1 MSKNILLVV
10 GAGPLQCYAIREAQA
25 LGLSVLATDRNDNA
39 PGFSL
44 ADTWKPL
51 DIYDIEGHRRFAAVL
66 KDSLAGIICCGGD
79 AAPTVS
85 ACYEAMGRPWVPYDV
100 ACKTWNKAAVRA
112 CLDEA
117 GLAHYQ
123 PQWFT
128 GTELTGN
135 TWTLRPEEWGCPVV
149 IKPVSQRASRGV
161 TIVDT
166 IEQAEDA
173 LRKAWSY
180 DKEILIEE
188 RLIGTEHSAE
198 VLFDRDGA
206 CVHFHVC
213 DRFFDYANGV
223 PLEIGHINPSRLT
236 TAQQAAVKAMLLE
249 SAAAMKI
256 TIGSFKIDVVYTKNG
271 PRILEC
277 TARCSGGYDAQLSYP
292 RSSGDNLLRRA
303 IQVACGA
310 EPTRQ
315 PPIREGHYCAVA
327 SIIPRK
333 AGVVSELP
341 MLGGEI
347 LWAVKPGETVQ
358 PPMHCAER
366 AGFVVVEGKSHE
378 PTWLHA
384 RAIAEMY
391 EEALA
396 GVTR

>member
-1 MSKNILLVV
+1 MSTNTLLVI
-10 GAGPLQCYAIREAQA
+10 GAGPLQCYTIREAQA
-25 LGLSVLATDRNDNA
+25 LGLRVLATDRNDNA
-39 PGFSL
+39 PGFRL

-51 DIYDIEGHRRFAAVL
+51 DVYDIDGHRRLVREMGGM
-66 KDSLAGIICCGGD
+66 AGSVCAGGD

-85 ACYEAMGRPWVPYDV
+85 ACYEAAGMPWVPYEV
-100 ACKTWNKAAVRA
+100 ACRTWNKAAVRA

-249 SAAAMKI
+249 SAAAMGI
-256 TIGSFKIDVVYTKNG
+256 TVGPWKCDVIYTGTG
-271 PRILEC
+271 PKILEC
-277 TARCSGGYDAQLSYP
+277 TARCSGGYDAQRTYP
-292 RSSGDNLLRRA
+292 RSANDNLLRRI
-303 IQVACGA
+303 IQISCGMPCDPQPSLFPAQRHVACA
-310 EPTRQ
+310 A
-315 PPIREGHYCAVA
+315 IL
-327 SIIPRK
+327 PRK
-333 AGVVSELP
+333 AGIVGQLPLPQDVVWHVHDGEKIAYPLAHNAQR
-341 MLGGEI
+341 LGFVFAEAPNYGEAWEAAKNKADTYAADI
-347 LWAVKPGETVQ
+347 VKPG
-358 PPMHCAER
+358 
-366 AGFVVVEGKSHE
+366 
-378 PTWLHA
+378 
-384 RAIAEMY
+384 
-391 EEALA
+391 
-396 GVTR
+396 